1 MLQISSPGAQQLYLT
16 CDQFES
22 CDDSVNEEDSTF
34 GQWVRRRRI
43 DGALNRV
50 PVGFYSKIWH
60 VLEKVCMIIH
70 VREGGRER
78 G

>member
-1 MLQISSPGAQQLYLT
+1 M
-16 CDQFES
+16 C
-22 CDDSVNEEDSTF
+22 EDSNSGLDNSF

-60 VLEKVCMIIH
+60 VLKNVS
-70 VREGGRER
+70 VDLL
-78 G
+78 